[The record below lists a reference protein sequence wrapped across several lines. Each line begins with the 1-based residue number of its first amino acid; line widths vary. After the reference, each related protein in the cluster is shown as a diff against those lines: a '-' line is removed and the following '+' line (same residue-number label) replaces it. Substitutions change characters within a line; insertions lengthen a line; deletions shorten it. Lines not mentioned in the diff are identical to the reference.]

1 MCCSYI
7 SLICCL
13 LISSLQ
19 GLKLQGCLNSTTCL
33 SKTPKVTTVL
43 RGTSASIY
51 LDNAAYR
58 GFIYR
63 KFNISP
69 VDMES
74 AAMALICL
82 QQRLPFITIRALSN
96 LAGGGSAQSNE
107 ASTFASL
114 AANNSVTI
122 VVEFINN
129 LIIR

>member
-33 SKTPKVTTVL
+33 SKKPKVTTVL

-74 AAMALICL
+74 AAVALICL
-82 QQRLPFITIRALSN
+82 QQSYLSSLLGLSLTWPAAFLPSPTRLPLLLLSPPITPLPLWWS
-96 LAGGGSAQSNE
+96 S
-107 ASTFASL
+107 ST
-114 AANNSVTI
+114 T
-122 VVEFINN
+122 
-129 LIIR
+129 